1 MRVELIGAGR
11 IGAFHAQTMADHTAV
26 TDVVVT
32 DPLLERAEAVAA
44 DVGGSVAP
52 DATNVHAEMML
63 LAAEAGIPEFCEK
76 PTATDLPATDVVV
89 ERLRSSGIPGAGYDG
104 WYFLEEDLVLD
115 EEPAEGEGPIAINGP
130 VSSVYDTRLH
140 DSPHGPRN
148 RVGLEGT
155 GPTAGGPSVG

>member
-1 MRVELIGAGR
+1 VRVELIGAAR
-11 IGAFHAQTMADHTAV
+11 IGAFHAQTIADHTTV
-26 TDVVVT
+26 TEVVVA
-32 DPLLERAEAVAA
+32 DPLPERAEAVAA

-63 LAAEAGIPEFCEK
+63 LAAEAGIP
-76 PTATDLPATDVVV
+76 
-89 ERLRSSGIPGAGYDG
+89 GAGYDG

-115 EEPAEGEGPIAINGP
+115 EDPAEGEGPIAMNEP

-148 RVGLEGT
+148 RVGVEGT
-155 GPTAGGPSVG
+155 GPTAGGPSVA